1 MLLNGAAIRV
11 LRERLGLSQTAFA
24 DRAGINRSHLS
35 NIEGNRRPVSPEVA
49 EQLRVA
55 LKLNTLDAIRADTG
69 AVIRIATQSPSGE
82 LSDESSSRRALSSD
96 EIATDTK

>member
-1 MLLNGAAIRV
+1 MEASLVGADQHLLAESLGAV
-11 LRERLGLSQTAFA
+11 TA
-24 DRAGINRSHLS
+24 
-35 NIEGNRRPVSPEVA
+35 VA
-49 EQLRVA
+49 A
-55 LKLNTLDAIRADTG
+55 KLNEMLADTG